1 MYVPY
6 AEARATRNAAETMLH
21 PHRAGQKAEDKGYSQ
36 VLWLDGVERKYIEEV
51 GAMNVMFRIGDEI
64 VTPALTGSILSGITR
79 KSCIEI
85 SKTRDT
91 VCLSASY
98 LWKTGKRLKNGT
110 LKEAG
115 DAVPLPWSL
124 PSENLHTKMK
134 YLR

>member
-6 AEARATRNAAETMLH
+6 AEARAERDMRRKRLLAL
-21 PHRAGQKAEDKGYSQ
+21 HRAGQKAEDKGYSQ

-85 SKTRDT
+85 LKDKGYRVSERL
-91 VCLSASY
+91 LSWKN
-98 LWKTGKRLKNGT
+98 WKT
-110 LKEAG
+110 
-115 DAVPLPWSL
+115 
-124 PSENLHTKMK
+124 H
-134 YLR
+134 